1 MMITFI
7 YLLLD
12 GGVDDG
18 GGLVVDKKFYG
29 SALKVLVVM

>member
-1 MMITFI
+1 MI

-12 GGVDDG
+12 GGVDG